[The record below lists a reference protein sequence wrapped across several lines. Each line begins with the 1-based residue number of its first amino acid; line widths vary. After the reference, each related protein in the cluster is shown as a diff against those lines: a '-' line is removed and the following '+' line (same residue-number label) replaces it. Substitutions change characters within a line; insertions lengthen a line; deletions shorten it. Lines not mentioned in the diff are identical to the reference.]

1 MNVKVYTTVPLLFT
15 TVQTL
20 FKYME
25 SQTGIHMSG
34 FTVQLFTSLSVCQP
48 VEHRY
53 IYIFGR
59 LVIFMNSGL
68 VSEAYQCL
76 RCITSV
82 IQRGLVQ
89 LMVAG

>member
-20 FKYME
+20 FKHME
-25 SQTGIHMSG
+25 SQTGLHMSG
-34 FTVQLFTSLSVCQP
+34 FTVQVFTSLSVCRP

-53 IYIFGR
+53 LIFCR